1 MLRIG
6 LTGGIGSGKTTI
18 SDQFHRTYNIPVI
31 DADDIS
37 QELLLPSGKAYDETI
52 NLFGSECV
60 LESKHINRQFLR
72 EKIFADDSFRVSL
85 EKIIHP
91 KVRAEITSQVELLNS
106 KYCLIV
112 IPLLIESNMQSM
124 VDRILVIDTSKQNQ
138 LDRVSSRDQCDINH
152 VEDIIN
158 AQIDSNERLKYAD
171 DVIINNGQPEDLIQQ
186 IHQLHQKYLDLTI

>member
-18 SDQFHRTYNIPVI
+18 SNQFHSAYNIPVI

-37 QELLLPSGKAYDETI
+37 RKLLLPTGKAYDETI

-60 LESKHINRQFLR
+60 LESKYIDRKFLR
-72 EKIFADDSFRVSL
+72 EKIFASDNLRISL
-85 EKIIHP
+85 EEIIHP
-91 KVRAEITSQVELLNS
+91 KVQAEITSQVESLNS

-124 VDRILVIDTSKQNQ
+124 VDRILVIDTSKKNQ
-138 LDRVSSRDQCDINH
+138 LDRVSSRDQCDKNH
-152 VEDIIN
+152 VQDIVN
-158 AQIDSNERLKYAD
+158 AQIGQKERLKYAD
-171 DVIINNGQPEDLIQQ
+171 DVITNNAKLEELIQQ
-186 IHQLHQKYLDLTI
+186 IHLLHQKYLNLTV

>member
-18 SDQFHRTYNIPVI
+18 SNQFHNIYKVPVI

-37 QELLLPSGKAYDETI
+37 RELLLPTGKAYDETI
-52 NLFGSECV
+52 ELFGLDCV
-60 LESKHINRQFLR
+60 LESKHIDRKFLR
-72 EKIFADDSFRVSL
+72 EKIFADDNLRVSL
-85 EKIIHP
+85 EGIIHP
-91 KVRAEITSQVELLNS
+91 KVRAEITSKIESLNS

-138 LDRVSSRDQCDINH
+138 LDRVSSRDQCDKNL
-152 VEDIIN
+152 VESIIN
-158 AQIDSNERLKYAD
+158 AQIDSNERLKHAD
-171 DVIINNGQPEDLIQQ
+171 DIITNNGGSENLIQQ

>member
-6 LTGGIGSGKTTI
+6 LTGGIGSGKSTI

-31 DADDIS
+31 DADEIS
-37 QELLLPSGKAYDETI
+37 RELLSPSGKAYDETI

-60 LESKHINRQFLR
+60 LQSKNIDRQFIR
-72 EKIFADDSFRVSL
+72 EKIFADDSLRVSL

-91 KVRAEITSQVELLNS
+91 KVQTEIKSQVELLNS

-112 IPLLIESNMQSM
+112 IPLLIESNMQSI
-124 VDRILVIDTSKQNQ
+124 VDRILVIDTSRQNQ
-138 LDRVSSRDQCDINH
+138 LDRVSSRDQCSKDH
-152 VEDIIN
+152 VEDIVN
-158 AQIDSNERLKYAD
+158 AQIDSNERLKYAH
-171 DVIINNGQPEDLIQQ
+171 DVITNNGEPEDLIQQ

>member
-18 SDQFHRTYNIPVI
+18 SDLFQNTYDIPVI
-31 DADDIS
+31 DADVIS
-37 QELLLPSGKAYDETI
+37 RELLSPHGKAYDETI

-60 LESKHINRQFLR
+60 LESKNINRKFLR
-72 EKIFADDSFRVSL
+72 KRIFADDSLRVSL

-91 KVRAEITSQVELLNS
+91 KVRAEISSQVELLDS

-124 VDRILVIDTSKQNQ
+124 VDRILVIDTSRQNQ
-138 LDRVSSRDQCDINH
+138 LDRVSSRDKCTKDH
-152 VEDIIN
+152 VEDIVN
-158 AQIDSNERLKYAD
+158 TQLDPNERLKHAD
-171 DVIINNGQPEDLIQQ
+171 DVITNNGSTEGLTQQ